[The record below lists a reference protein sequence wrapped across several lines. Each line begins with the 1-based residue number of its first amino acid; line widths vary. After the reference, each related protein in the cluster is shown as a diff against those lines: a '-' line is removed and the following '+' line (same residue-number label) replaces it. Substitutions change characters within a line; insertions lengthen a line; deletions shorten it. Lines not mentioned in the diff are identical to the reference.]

1 MTTVGSNGDVVDL
14 ERSPMSALEAA
25 AGRVMRPD
33 AFDYLATGARD
44 ERTLR
49 ENESAWDAWW
59 LRPRRLTGA
68 GAVSLGTTLLG
79 REVAHPIV
87 VGPSAM
93 HLLAHPDAELGV
105 ARAVADLGGVMVLST
120 SSTTAVETL
129 AAIPGL
135 DLWFQVY
142 ALLDDRRN
150 EDLVARVRAAG
161 VQALVL
167 TVDVPIE
174 ADTSARLPGGF
185 DHTGIRFAHHDGSGR
200 ILPRLDWAWAERLA
214 ASCGLPLVLKGIL
227 HPDDVRRAADAG
239 FAGVVVSNHGGRT
252 LDGAMPSAFALPD
265 CVTAADER
273 LEVYVDGGIRRGGHA
288 LVALALGA
296 RAVLVGRPLLWGL
309 ALGGQAGARIVLG
322 RLVREL
328 AEDAGQ
334 AGIAETRAVERDIVV
349 PATWPQPSGSS
360 TR

>member
-1 MTTVGSNGDVVDL
+1 
-14 ERSPMSALEAA
+14 MSALEAA

-33 AFDYLATGARD
+33 AFGYYATGARD

-68 GAVSLGTTLLG
+68 GPVSLVTTLLG

-87 VGPSAM
+87 VGPTGM
-93 HLLAHPDAELGV
+93 HLLAHPDGELGV
-105 ARAVADLGGVMVLST
+105 ARAVADLGGVIVLST
-120 SSTTAVETL
+120 SSTTPVETV
-129 AAIPGL
+129 AAVPGL

-142 ALLDDRRN
+142 ALADERRT
-150 EDLVARVRAAG
+150 EEMVARARGAGVRA
-161 VQALVL
+161 VVL

-174 ADTSARLPGGF
+174 ADTSARPPGGF
-185 DHTGIRFAHHDGSGR
+185 DTSGIRFAHHDGSGR

-214 ASCGLPLVLKGIL
+214 ATCGLPVVLKGIL
-227 HPDDVRRAADAG
+227 HPDDARRAADAG
-239 FAGVVVSNHGGRT
+239 FAGIVVSNHGGRT
-252 LDGAMPSAFALPD
+252 LDGAVPSAFALPG
-265 CVTAADER
+265 CVAAVSGR

-296 RAVLVGRPLLWGL
+296 RAVLVGRPPLWGL
-309 ALGGQAGARIVLG
+309 ALGGEAGTRTVLA

-328 AEDAGQ
+328 TQDAGQ
-334 AGIAETRAVERDIVV
+334 AGIAETRAVEPDIVV
-349 PATWPQPSGSS
+349 PAAWPPDP
-360 TR
+360 RHPAR